1 MGAGTITAA
10 CGHGSSAAANVGYW
24 HIADVP
30 LTLTNVCFER
40 KNGHD
45 AGVTPFPL
53 MTLSG
58 HSHARTFRAELSVP
72 PRPSCR
78 VGLFPLPSL

>member
-1 MGAGTITAA
+1 MLERGARVSAQD
-10 CGHGSSAAANVGYW
+10 AAAEGSGRGGRHIGSLDVRFW
-24 HIADVP
+24 HLADVP
-30 LTLTNVCFER
+30 LALSNVCFEG

-58 HSHARTFRAELSVP
+58 HAVP
-72 PRPSCR
+72 TSR
-78 VGLFPLPSL
+78 LW